1 MDIEHKA
8 EDKFQKVRAQP
19 TGSLRSKLLSQRR
32 TYMGDVKKVTLPP
45 PPLEN
50 GDRLTL
56 REFERRY
63 NAMPHIKKAE
73 LIEGVV
79 YMLSPVRH
87 KSHSRPHSQII
98 TWLGAYCAATPG
110 VDLGD
115 NATVRLDVDNEVQPD
130 ALLRIEPAQGGS
142 SRISEDDYIEGS
154 PELIVE
160 VASSSAA
167 YDLHDKLNV
176 YRRNGVK
183 EYLVWQTYD
192 KQLDWF
198 RLHEGEYLLLTPD
211 ESGVVYSEIFPGLG
225 LAVEALLKGDLARVL
240 SELQNGLNTARHA
253 AFVERLLNKAN

>member
-1 MDIEHKA
+1 M
-8 EDKFQKVRAQP
+8 
-19 TGSLRSKLLSQRR
+19 
-32 TYMGDVKKVTLPP
+32 KKVILPP

-50 GDRLTL
+50 GDRLT
-56 REFERRY
+56 RCEFERRY

-79 YMLSPVRH
+79 YMPSPVRH
-87 KSHSRPHSQII
+87 KSHSRPHAHII
-98 TWLGAYCAATPG
+98 GWLVTYCAATPG

-115 NATVRLDVDNEVQPD
+115 NATVRLDIDNEVQPD

-142 SRISEDDYIEGS
+142 SRISEDDYIEGT

-198 RLHEGEYLLLTPD
+198 RLHEDEYLTLTPD
-211 ESGVVYSEIFPGLG
+211 ESGVVRSEIFPGLD
-225 LAVEALLKGDLARVL
+225 LAVEALLKGDLAKVL
-240 SELQNGLNTARHA
+240 SELQNGLNTAGG
-253 AFVERLLNKAN
+253 